1 MAQMKYE
8 FKLKKMAMI
17 QTQQGPVP
25 IGECSNYEEDKDGNV
40 KVTIDFMEGLPKELM
55 DSAVKNPRFL
65 SVGAIAH
72 GASNV
77 IFIPDIIIPVSNN
90 GRH

>member
-1 MAQMKYE
+1 MARMKYE
-8 FKLKKMAMI
+8 FNLKKMAMI

-25 IGECSNYEEDKDGNV
+25 IGECVSYEEGKDGHV
-40 KVTIDFMEGLPKELM
+40 KVEIEFMKDIPKELM

-72 GASNV
+72 SASNV
-77 IFIPDIIIPVSNN
+77 IFIPDIIIPASQN
-90 GRH
+90 GRY